1 VKLRKQF
8 LSTDY
13 EMQLYE
19 RFNSH
24 YVLFNEMNYQKKKKI
39 ERFNSLKQRG
49 MSVEE
54 YTSEFNNLSIQVG
67 LNETNKQMT
76 YGYHAGLQ
84 MNWEWFIYLI
94 LKILDNMP

>member
-1 VKLRKQF
+1 MKVKLRKQF
-8 LSTDY
+8 LLADY
-13 EMQLYE
+13 AMELCD
-19 RFNSH
+19 RF
-24 YVLFNEMNYQKKKKI
+24 L
-39 ERFNSLKQRG
+39 SLKQIG
-49 MSVEE
+49 ISVEE